1 MTCQPSRI
9 MVCMTTPWLNDEQQR
24 IWRNWLRLNNEL
36 TATLSREMAATSDL
50 SMADFGVLVQLT
62 DVADG
67 RVRISEL
74 ADNLMWERSR
84 VSHQLKRMQARGLVE
99 RSECVEDGR
108 GSFVGITR
116 AGRDA
121 IEGAAPGHVASVRE
135 LVIDHL
141 SPQELTDLGRLVDR
155 LLESFTTD

>member
-1 MTCQPSRI
+1 
-9 MVCMTTPWLNDEQQR
+9 MTTPWLDDEQQR

-36 TATLSREMAATSDL
+36 TATLAREMAATSDL

-62 DVADG
+62 DVPDG

-121 IEGAAPGHVASVRE
+121 IEGAAPGHVAAVRR

-141 SPQELTDLGRLVDR
+141 TADEFADLGRLVDR
-155 LLESFTTD
+155 LLESFATD